1 MKKIMASLILIAGM
15 AAASDGFAQDYL
27 TQPIKIIV
35 PTGAGTIADTVARL
49 MSQDLAARLKQP
61 FVVEDRVGA
70 NGVVAA
76 RYVAGQPPDG
86 TTFIVGNVST
96 HAADEFLYHNLG
108 YDPQKDFAP
117 VSLVGY
123 VPQVLVVSNN
133 LPVKTFADF
142 VKLAKQ
148 KPGSLNFASAS
159 SLTVVA
165 MDVITHG
172 MGIETVNV
180 PFGATPQALNEMM
193 AGRIDAMVVDLGVSK
208 SLIDAGKI
216 RPLLVTM
223 SERSPLLPNLPSLP
237 EVGLAKLDIEGWS
250 GWFAPK
256 GTPPA
261 ALNRI
266 SDGLRTAAAN
276 QDYRNKMSALGFYLT
291 GGGPEELTRFVA
303 QQRAMYQQLIKEAGI
318 PME

>member
-1 MKKIMASLILIAGM
+1 MKKILLSLLLIASVT
-15 AAASDGFAQDYL
+15 AATDVFAQDYL
-27 TQPIKIIV
+27 TEPVKVIV
-35 PTGAGTIADTVARL
+35 PTGAGTIADIVARL
-49 MSQDLAARLKQP
+49 MSQDLAARYKQP

-70 NGVVAA
+70 NGVIAA

-117 VSLVGY
+117 VALVGY

-133 LPVKTFADF
+133 LPAKTFADF
-142 VKLAKQ
+142 VNLAKQ
-148 KPGSLNFASAS
+148 KPGTLNFASAS

-172 MGIETVNV
+172 MGIDTVNV
-180 PFGATPQALNEMM
+180 PFGATPGALNEMM

-208 SLIDAGKI
+208 ALIDAGKI

-223 SERSPLLPNLPSLP
+223 SERSPLLPNVPAFP
-237 EVGLAKLDIEGWS
+237 EVGLPKLDIEGWS

-256 GTPPA
+256 ATPPA
-261 ALNRI
+261 AIDRI
-266 SDGLRTAAAN
+266 SKGLRDATAN
-276 QDYRNKMSALGFYLT
+276 PDYRNKMSALGFYLT
-291 GGGPEELTRFVA
+291 GGGPEDLAKFVT